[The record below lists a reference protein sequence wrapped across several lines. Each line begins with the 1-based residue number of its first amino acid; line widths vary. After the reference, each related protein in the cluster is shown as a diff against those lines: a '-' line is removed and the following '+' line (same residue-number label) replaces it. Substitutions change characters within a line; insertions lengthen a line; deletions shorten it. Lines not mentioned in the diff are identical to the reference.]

1 MSKVRACVCG
11 VPNTKDSVAV
21 PKHLAQLPAT
31 SRPSNSIPFFQPSSR
46 AYVDCL
52 HAVATVESFGSKQLH
67 GHTGHEDKNTYLFD
81 LNELGFGN
89 SVGSILATKDAF
101 LTEKQ

>member
-31 SRPSNSIPFFQPSSR
+31 SPL
-46 AYVDCL
+46 L